1 MTSRTRM
8 VTILAVLAFAAFL
21 LYSTMSS
28 QRYECT
34 VTVEFQAIF
43 NDDPLLPPE
52 LVPRPWPGRTAREL
66 LLRSRR
72 TAMRLRTSASRPALF
87 RTYDDLI
94 ESIP

>member
-34 VTVEFQAIF
+34 VTVEFQG
-43 NDDPLLPPE
+43 
-52 LVPRPWPGRTAREL
+52 GRQTATASAATTAPAAESDSRN
-66 LLRSRR
+66 RS
-72 TAMRLRTSASRPALF
+72 
-87 RTYDDLI
+87 
-94 ESIP
+94 